1 MKDFEL
7 DKDSKRKLY
16 YQLFR
21 EISGQIENNT
31 LKTGTK
37 LPSVR
42 VMSQKQG
49 ISKNTVTKA
58 YEELEKA
65 GYITSVPKSG
75 FFVKKPGETLELNSI
90 NTNQEDQIPTVE
102 SIMDAAAESKKDTFV
117 MADPFDSEEDT
128 RNEPTVPKQSESA
141 PIILSSG
148 QVIQSSA
155 ELNSELNKTSLSTPE
170 QELSE
175 LYRQAFIK
183 NKQHKVNKE
192 DSLIGD
198 ETLRIAVAAFL
209 YNFRKTDVNPANI
222 IIGTDIKQ
230 LIFNILSLPFLSEN
244 GIKSQGHGLLQLA
257 ELSSGNGHPNVNP
270 SIAICEGTERT
281 MKKILS
287 LTGKPVKEIP
297 QDDSGMNFD
306 FLVTSGA
313 TMVFTT
319 PTDVPPSDSPLKDL
333 DSRRNEILSWVTAEP
348 YRYIIEYDTSTCSE
362 DATPF
367 LHENSDKVIYTNS
380 FETSTFGTI
389 KAAFAVLPKKLAE
402 EYKSRYEGFE
412 CPLSS
417 LNQTVISDILLSGK
431 LQKYLDEI
439 EQL

>member
-102 SIMDAAAESKKDTFV
+102 SIMDAAVESKKDTFV
-117 MADPFDSEEDT
+117 MADPFDSEEDI

-230 LIFNILSLPFLSEN
+230 LIFNILSLPSLSE
-244 GIKSQGHGLLQLA
+244 
-257 ELSSGNGHPNVNP
+257 NGHPNVNP